1 MIKKYNKIYTSVN
14 IDVHTLT
21 VLIWLDNGCICTN
34 GMFISL

>member
-14 IDVHTLT
+14 IHVHTLT
-21 VLIWLDNGCICTN
+21 VLIWLDNGCIYTS